1 MSRIA
6 CEYCNQ
12 PTIGPADASSKA
24 VTQALV
30 EVHDRIQDKYDNA
43 IADCES
49 TLESGKGTQSYALRV
64 GRADGLGSAAALVR
78 AMMEGK

>member
-24 VTQALV
+24 VTK
-30 EVHDRIQDKYDNA
+30 HWSRSTTHPDKYTMRSPIVNPHWSQA
-43 IADCES
+43 R
-49 TLESGKGTQSYALRV
+49 ALSPTRS
-64 GRADGLGSAAALVR
+64 GSAARTGLVR
-78 AMMEGK
+78 CGSGPRYDGGK